1 MLHFECK
8 HSTLQNHK
16 TNKHEK
22 GLEFQTEPNPARD
35 LSTANP
41 TTLPPGLA
49 FFKQENVNMVIFS
62 TCSKTDRFSQA
73 GRKKKGKTGP
83 HTIPGLPTFTV
94 CSCLVLQGCALR
106 LDSVCKPSR
115 PDLPRSKTSSG
126 PVKVSNATTNLTIE
140 KHHINR
146 STNLL
151 MQKDNVS
158 KD

>member
-73 GRKKKGKTGP
+73 GRKEKKKKRKNRPTHDPRPP
-83 HTIPGLPTFTV
+83 HVYCVFLFGSAEMCF
-94 CSCLVLQGCALR
+94 A
-106 LDSVCKPSR
+106 
-115 PDLPRSKTSSG
+115 
-126 PVKVSNATTNLTIE
+126 A
-140 KHHINR
+140 
-146 STNLL
+146 
-151 MQKDNVS
+151 
-158 KD
+158 

>member
-73 GRKKKGKTGP
+73 GRKKKEKQAHTRSQASP
-83 HTIPGLPTFTV
+83 HLLCVPVWFCRDVLCGLILFANRPTQIFHTP
-94 CSCLVLQGCALR
+94 
-106 LDSVCKPSR
+106 KPH
-115 PDLPRSKTSSG
+115 LG
-126 PVKVSNATTNLTIE
+126 
-140 KHHINR
+140 
-146 STNLL
+146 
-151 MQKDNVS
+151 Q
-158 KD
+158 